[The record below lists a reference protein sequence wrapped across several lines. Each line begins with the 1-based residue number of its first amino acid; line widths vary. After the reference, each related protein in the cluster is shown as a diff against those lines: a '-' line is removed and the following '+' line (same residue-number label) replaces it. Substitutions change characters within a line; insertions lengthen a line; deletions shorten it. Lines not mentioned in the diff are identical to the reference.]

1 MKKDVLKY
9 YSVLGA
15 LVFLIAG
22 CGSNTKKL
30 NERLTL
36 WRNDKI
42 PYGTFYAYENLSS
55 VFPDASIVVNKRS
68 PDRFRG
74 LNFGES
80 ADALIP
86 SEGSSVHIIISPQ
99 VLPDE
104 KEMRAPFNYIG
115 EGNHIFI
122 SSFNIPHPA
131 WGYEVWSVF
140 CKLEILNHRPR
151 CVVENG
157 PVNPRCPEFFHESFC
172 VHLFQTSP

>member
-1 MKKDVLKY
+1 MKKNWFKY
-9 YSVLGA
+9 YSILAVLVWLLA
-15 LVFLIAG
+15 S
-22 CGSNTKKL
+22 CSSNTKKL

-74 LNFGES
+74 LNLGES
-80 ADALIP
+80 ADALVP

-99 VLPDE
+99 VHPDE
-104 KEMRAPFNYIG
+104 KELRALFNYIG

-122 SSFNIPHPA
+122 SSFNISKDLLDTLRLKTA
-131 WGYEVWSVF
+131 LSSAYF
-140 CKLEILNHRPR
+140 
-151 CVVENG
+151 NG
-157 PVNPRCPEFFHESFC
+157 SD
-172 VHLFQTSP
+172 